1 MNCLIQVNISLE
13 DSKHGLLLEDVE
25 NFIKQEGICYY
36 NELKKCSNIGYI
48 TGSIQY
54 CVPPCYT
61 CENYLNIK

>member
-1 MNCLIQVNISLE
+1 MKELL
-13 DSKHGLLLEDVE
+13 DSEKIKVSNKEEFE
-25 NFIKQEGICYY
+25 NFIKQEGTCYY

>member
-1 MNCLIQVNISLE
+1 MKDLLDSREMKVNNKDE
-13 DSKHGLLLEDVE
+13 FEK
-25 NFIKQEGICYY
+25 FIKQVGTCYY
-36 NELKKCSNIGYI
+36 NESKKCLNIGYI